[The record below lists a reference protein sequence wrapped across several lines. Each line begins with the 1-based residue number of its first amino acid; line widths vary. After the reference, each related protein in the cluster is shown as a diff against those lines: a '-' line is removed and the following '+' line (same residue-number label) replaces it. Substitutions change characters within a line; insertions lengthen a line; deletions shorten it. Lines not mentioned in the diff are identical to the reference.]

1 MLRRLI
7 GEHVTLSWHP
17 GVDVWPV
24 RIDPVQVDQILV
36 NLVANA
42 RDAIGDAGSVVIHT
56 ENVPPSSR
64 FMYLGLPAGDYV
76 RLAVVDDGNGMD
88 AETQNHLFEPFYTTK
103 AVGHGTGLGMASVD
117 GIVRQNGGVITVTSD
132 VGRGTTV
139 NVLLPRVV
147 TLSATTGPS
156 GFEAL
161 QGGTETILLVEDE
174 PALLRLATRS
184 LESLG
189 YTVLPASRPD
199 DAIVM
204 AREHRGPVHMLL
216 TDVVMPGMNGRKL
229 ADRLLVDAPNL
240 KCLFMSGYTDGI
252 MGKGGVLAED
262 VHFLQKPFSPKLL
275 AEKVR
280 QVLEG

>member
-1 MLRRLI
+1 
-7 GEHVTLSWHP
+7 V
-17 GVDVWPV
+17 
-24 RIDPVQVDQILV
+24 
-36 NLVANA
+36 
-42 RDAIGDAGSVVIHT
+42 
-56 ENVPPSSR
+56 
-64 FMYLGLPAGDYV
+64 
-76 RLAVVDDGNGMD
+76 
-88 AETQNHLFEPFYTTK
+88 
-103 AVGHGTGLGMASVD
+103 
-117 GIVRQNGGVITVTSD
+117 
-132 VGRGTTV
+132 
-139 NVLLPRVV
+139 
-147 TLSATTGPS
+147 
-156 GFEAL
+156 L

-229 ADRLLVDAPNL
+229 ADRLLEDAPNL

-262 VHFLQKPFSPKLL
+262 VHFLQKPFSPKSL